1 MYYEGG
7 INSPIAAAGHTY
19 QPLSSL
25 PIIAGGEGESII
37 KELFQ
42 TGLGHLPTPTTLA
55 GFDGLTIGQAFL
67 AFIQSHA
74 DLASLQS
81 SIVSYLTTAADNASG
96 IQSIV
101 GSADVNH
108 VSVAYA

>member
-1 MYYEGG
+1 M
-7 INSPIAAAGHTY
+7 
-19 QPLSSL
+19 PLCRGELHISRCRSL
-25 PIIAGGEGESII
+25 PIVAGGVGESVI
-37 KELFQ
+37 KGYYE

-81 SIVSYLTTAADNASG
+81 SIVSYLSQRFWHKGRSA
-96 IQSIV
+96 V
-101 GSADVNH
+101 GQLQ
-108 VSVAYA
+108 

>member
-1 MYYEGG
+1 MPIVQGG
-7 INSPIAAAGHTY
+7 ITY
-19 QPLSSL
+19 QPLSDL
-25 PIIAGGEGESII
+25 PIVAGGVGESVI
-37 KELFQ
+37 KGYYE

-67 AFIQSHA
+67 AFIQSQA

-108 VSVAYA
+108 GSVAHA